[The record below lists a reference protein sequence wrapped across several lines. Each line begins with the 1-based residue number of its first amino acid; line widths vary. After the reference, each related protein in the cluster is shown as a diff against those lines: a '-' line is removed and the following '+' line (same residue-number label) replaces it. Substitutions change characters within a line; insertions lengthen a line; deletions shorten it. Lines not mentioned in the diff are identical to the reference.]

1 MSTEEL
7 RAALTEA
14 IGDPA
19 RVSTGES
26 ELDLHAADFSFHRP
40 HRPDVVV
47 RVQST
52 AEVTAVLALADE
64 QRVPVTPFGAGTSL
78 EGHVDPDGGGIS
90 LDLTRMDRMLAIAPA
105 DLTATVQPGVTRQR
119 PRARRRRARA
129 VLPRRPGRRRHA
141 RRNGRDE
148 RCGNDDSALRED
160 ARNVLAL
167 EAVLADGR
175 VIRAGSAAPKTSA
188 GYDLLGLLIGSEG
201 TLAVITEL
209 TLRLH
214 GIPEHAVV
222 LRIAFPDV
230 AAAARAA
237 VAIVGAGVG
246 VTRIELI
253 DGWTCAAINAHQGT
267 DLRPCPPSSSRR
279 TGAEQSV
286 ASDLELVR
294 AVAEEEGAED
304 VVAER
309 DPTARA
315 RLWAARHFAAHAAAA
330 AAPGKRPRATDVCV
344 PLSQLAATVSLAR
357 AEVDRRGL
365 VAGILGHAGDGNVH
379 VALHVDPDDPAE
391 LAEADE
397 LVDVLVTDALAR
409 GGTCTGEHGIGLGK
423 SAGARA
429 GASRSPAADARDQ
442 GALRPARDHEPRQ
455 GPAARLRR
463 GPRALTP
470 GQRARR
476 TRLCAP
482 GRHAWTTT
490 AATTTTPPATVAA
503 VGRSW

>member
-78 EGHVDPDGGGIS
+78 EGHAIPMAGGIS

-105 DLTATVQPGVTRQR
+105 DLTATVQPGVTRSVLE
-119 PRARRRRARA
+119 RAAA
-129 VLPRRPGRRRHA
+129 EHGLFFPVDPGA
-141 RRNGRDE
+141 
-148 RCGNDDSALRED
+148 D
-160 ARNVLAL
+160 ATLGGMAATNAAGTTTVRYGKMRQNVLAL

-253 DGWTCAAINAHQGT
+253 DGWTASAINAHQGT
-267 DLRPCPPSSSRR
+267 ELPPVP
-279 TGAEQSV
+279 TLFVEADGTEQSV

-294 AVAEEEGAED
+294 AVAAEEGAED

-423 SAGARA
+423 RQALEREHPDLLPLMRGIKELFDPH
-429 GASRSPAADARDQ
+429 GIMNP
-442 GALRPARDHEPRQ
+442 GKVLRPASDV
-455 GPAARLRR
+455 GLR
-463 GPRALTP
+463 
-470 GQRARR
+470 
-476 TRLCAP
+476 
-482 GRHAWTTT
+482 H
-490 AATTTTPPATVAA
+490 
-503 VGRSW
+503 

>member
-78 EGHVDPDGGGIS
+78 EGHAIPMAGGIS

-105 DLTATVQPGVTRQR
+105 DLTATVQPGVTRSVLE
-119 PRARRRRARA
+119 RAAA
-129 VLPRRPGRRRHA
+129 EHGLFFPVDPGA
-141 RRNGRDE
+141 
-148 RCGNDDSALRED
+148 D
-160 ARNVLAL
+160 ATLGGMAATNAAGTTTVRYGKMRQNVLAL

-222 LRIAFPDV
+222 LRIAFPDA

-237 VAIVGAGVG
+237 VGIVGAGVG

-253 DGWTCAAINAHQGT
+253 DGWTASAINAHQGT
-267 DLRPCPPSSSRR
+267 DLLPVP
-279 TGAEQSV
+279 TLFVEADGTEQSV

-294 AVAEEEGAED
+294 AVAAEEGAED

-423 SAGARA
+423 RQALEREHPDLLPLMRGIKELFDPH
-429 GASRSPAADARDQ
+429 GIMNP
-442 GALRPARDHEPRQ
+442 GKVLRPASDV
-455 GPAARLRR
+455 GLR
-463 GPRALTP
+463 
-470 GQRARR
+470 
-476 TRLCAP
+476 
-482 GRHAWTTT
+482 H
-490 AATTTTPPATVAA
+490 
-503 VGRSW
+503 

>member
-78 EGHVDPDGGGIS
+78 EGHAIPMAGGIS

-105 DLTATVQPGVTRQR
+105 DLTATVQPGVTRSVLE
-119 PRARRRRARA
+119 RAAA
-129 VLPRRPGRRRHA
+129 EHGLFFPVDPGA
-141 RRNGRDE
+141 
-148 RCGNDDSALRED
+148 D
-160 ARNVLAL
+160 ATLGGMAATNAAGTTTVRYGKMRQNVLAL

-253 DGWTCAAINAHQGT
+253 DGWTASAINAHQGT
-267 DLRPCPPSSSRR
+267 DLLPVP
-279 TGAEQSV
+279 TLFVEADGTEQSV

-294 AVAEEEGAED
+294 AVAAEEGAED

-315 RLWAARHFAAHAAAA
+315 RLWAARHVAAHAAAA

-423 SAGARA
+423 RQALEREHPDLLPLMRGIKELFDPH
-429 GASRSPAADARDQ
+429 GIMNP
-442 GALRPARDHEPRQ
+442 GKVLRPASD
-455 GPAARLRR
+455 
-463 GPRALTP
+463 
-470 GQRARR
+470 
-476 TRLCAP
+476 
-482 GRHAWTTT
+482 
-490 AATTTTPPATVAA
+490 
-503 VGRSW
+503 VGLGH

>member
-78 EGHVDPDGGGIS
+78 EGHAIPMAGGIS
-90 LDLTRMDRMLAIAPA
+90 LDLTRMDRILAIAPA
-105 DLTATVQPGVTRQR
+105 DLTATVQPGVTRSVLE
-119 PRARRRRARA
+119 RAAA
-129 VLPRRPGRRRHA
+129 EHGLFFPVDPGA
-141 RRNGRDE
+141 
-148 RCGNDDSALRED
+148 D
-160 ARNVLAL
+160 ATLGGMAATNAAGTTTVRYGKMRQNVLAL

-253 DGWTCAAINAHQGT
+253 DGWTASAINAHQGT
-267 DLRPCPPSSSRR
+267 ELPPVP
-279 TGAEQSV
+279 TLFVEADGTEQSV

-294 AVAEEEGAED
+294 AVAAEEGAED

-315 RLWAARHFAAHAAAA
+315 RLWAARHVAAHAAAA

-423 SAGARA
+423 RQALEREHPDLLPLMRGIKELFDPH
-429 GASRSPAADARDQ
+429 GIMNP
-442 GALRPARDHEPRQ
+442 GKVLRPASD
-455 GPAARLRR
+455 
-463 GPRALTP
+463 
-470 GQRARR
+470 
-476 TRLCAP
+476 
-482 GRHAWTTT
+482 
-490 AATTTTPPATVAA
+490 
-503 VGRSW
+503 VGLGH

>member
-1 MSTEEL
+1 MPEGSSQPGNVATAVAIL
-7 RAALTEA
+7 RQRFGDRLQTGEA
-14 IGDPA
+14 I
-19 RVSTGES
+19 RRQ
-26 ELDLHAADFSFHRP
+26 HANTITWIP
-40 HRPDVVV
+40 NQPPDAVIWVENRDEVVEVV
-47 RVQST
+47 RV
-52 AEVTAVLALADE
+52 ARDH
-64 QRVPVTPFGAGTSL
+64 RVPIIPFGAGTSL
-78 EGHVDPDGGGIS
+78 EGHINAPKGGLSLDFSRMNRVLAVNERDLDCVVEPGVSRKQLNDYLRDMGLFFPVDPGADATLGG
-90 LDLTRMDRMLAIAPA
+90 MA
-105 DLTATVQPGVTRQR
+105 ATNAAGTTTVRYGKMRQ
-119 PRARRRRARA
+119 
-129 VLPRRPGRRRHA
+129 
-141 RRNGRDE
+141 
-148 RCGNDDSALRED
+148 
-160 ARNVLAL
+160 NVLAL

-222 LRIAFPDV
+222 LRIAFPDDT
-230 AAAARAA
+230 AAARAA
-237 VAIVGAGVG
+237 VGIVGAGVG

-253 DGWTCAAINAHQGT
+253 DGWTVSAINAHQGT
-267 DLRPCPPSSSRR
+267 DLLPVP
-279 TGAEQSV
+279 TLFVEADGTEQSV

-294 AVAEEEGAED
+294 AVAAEEGAED

-315 RLWAARHFAAHAAAA
+315 RLWAARHVAAHAAAA

-397 LVDVLVTDALAR
+397 LVDVLVTDALSR

-423 SAGARA
+423 RQALEREHPDLLPLMRGIKELFDPH
-429 GASRSPAADARDQ
+429 GIMNP
-442 GALRPARDHEPRQ
+442 GKVLRPASDV
-455 GPAARLRR
+455 GLR
-463 GPRALTP
+463 
-470 GQRARR
+470 
-476 TRLCAP
+476 
-482 GRHAWTTT
+482 H
-490 AATTTTPPATVAA
+490 
-503 VGRSW
+503 